1 MGERQKLT
9 AATTAAVRI
18 EDDSYRW
25 LLEQAS
31 ILRDQRYAS
40 LDWSNLS
47 EELEAMARK
56 DRSEATSHLRN
67 ILANFLKWTYSAKRR
82 SEKSWR
88 GSIIRA
94 RLDLSLL
101 VDDSATLRNDLPEFL
116 TVAYKQAR
124 TLAADEMQLS
134 KHRAQQLFLQECP
147 WSVEQA
153 RDEDFFPDIASTAN
167 GR

>member
-9 AATTAAVRI
+9 AVTTPAVRI
-18 EDDSYRW
+18 EDDSYGW

-31 ILRDQRYAS
+31 MLRDQRYTS
-40 LDWSNLS
+40 LDWGNLS

-88 GSIIRA
+88 GSIVRA
-94 RLDLSLL
+94 RLDLALL
-101 VDDSATLRNDLPEFL
+101 VDDSATLRNDLAEFL
-116 TVAYKQAR
+116 KVAYKQAR
-124 TLAADEMQLS
+124 MLAADEMQPS
-134 KHRAQQLFLQECP
+134 KQQAEQLFPQECP
-147 WSVEQA
+147 WSVEQT
-153 RDEDFFPDIASTAN
+153 RDEDFFPNVALTAN